1 MSISFSNFTRRA
13 VLGCAGAT
21 LAQAAGL
28 AGAQP
33 AARGKA
39 LRFGLFTARDRE
51 KMLDDWKPF
60 MSLLSRAT
68 GREVEAVAANEADI
82 VTAFKA
88 GELDLAW
95 LGNVPALE
103 LVESGVGAV
112 FAQIVTKEGLSDY
125 ASVIAVPTASKFQ
138 TLDDVLAQAGR
149 LRLAIGDKGSVS
161 GYLVPLYYAFAKRR
175 VNSPEKVF
183 QKITTGSARQNLTAL
198 AGAEADVGVSNTV
211 EIGFLKA
218 ANSDLLKKFRVVWTS
233 PLIPQSPLVWN
244 NSLPADLRRK
254 VQDFCA
260 SFGKKSPDE
269 LVALNRVHLG
279 GFKISKNRQ
288 LVPIADIQMF
298 LEWQKINN
306 IPATS
311 ADEKRLAVE
320 AVAKRGSRLEMLLKM
335 EK

>member
-1 MSISFSNFTRRA
+1 MSISFGNFTRRA

-28 AGAQP
+28 ANAQP

-60 MSLLSRAT
+60 MALLSRAT
-68 GREVEAVAANEADI
+68 GREVEAVAAAESEI

-88 GELDLAW
+88 GDLDLAW

-103 LVESGVGAV
+103 VVESGVGAV

-125 ASVIAVPTASKFQ
+125 ASVIAVDAASKFQ
-138 TLDDVLAQAGR
+138 TLDDVLAQAGK

-183 QKITTGSARQNLTAL
+183 QKITTGSARQNLMAI
-198 AGAEADVGVSNTV
+198 GSAEADVGVSNTV

-218 ANSDLLKKFRVVWTS
+218 SKSELLKKFKVVWTS

-244 NSLPADLRRK
+244 IGLPADLRRK
-254 VQDFCA
+254 IQDFCA
-260 SFGKKSPDE
+260 SFGKKSPEE
-269 LVALNRVHLG
+269 LVALNKVHLG
-279 GFKISKNRQ
+279 GFKVSKNRQ

-298 LEWQKINN
+298 LEWQRINN
-306 IPATS
+306 LPAQS
-311 ADEKRLAVE
+311 PEEKRKGVE
-320 AVAKRGSRLEMLLKM
+320 AVAQRGSRLEMLLKM

>member
-1 MSISFSNFTRRA
+1 MIGFSSSLTRRA
-13 VLGCAGAT
+13 MLACAGAA
-21 LAQAAGL
+21 LAQGAGL
-28 AGAQP
+28 ARAQP
-33 AARGKA
+33 VARAKA

-51 KMLDDWKPF
+51 KMLEDWKPF
-60 MSLLSRAT
+60 MTLLSRAA
-68 GREVEAVAANEADI
+68 GREIEAVAGTEAEI

-125 ASVIAVPTASKFQ
+125 ASVIAVPAASKFQ
-138 TLDDVLAQAGR
+138 TLDEVLAQAGR

-183 QKITTGSARQNLTAL
+183 QKITTGSARQNLAAL
-198 AGAEADVGVSNTV
+198 AGAEADVAVSNTV

-218 ANSDLLKKFRVVWTS
+218 ANSELVKKFRVVWTS
-233 PLIPQSPLVWN
+233 PPIPQSPLVWSN
-244 NSLPADLRRK
+244 ALPADLRRK
-254 VQDFCA
+254 VQDFCV
-260 SFGKKSPDE
+260 SFGKKAPEE
-269 LVALNRVHLG
+269 LVALNKVHLG
-279 GFKISKNRQ
+279 GFKASKNRQ
-288 LVPIADIQMF
+288 LIPIADIQMF

-311 ADEKRLAVE
+311 AEEKRQSVE
-320 AVAKRGSRLEMLLKM
+320 AVARRGSRLEMLLKM
-335 EK
+335 DK